1 MPRGLRFEVS
11 GRSPRCASSTP
22 EPDLGIIP
30 RVLGRRF
37 VACSCALIASAA
49 IALAGTA
56 AGSQTRVVL
65 GKKHLL
71 TYGVGWGTV
80 HPRLIFNGGDPSG
93 KAWHLTW
100 SSWGATSASARG
112 LTWISKPRGGYY
124 SKPGAI
130 QLRASRIGRCTA
142 HGPRAYTHLQARVAA
157 RPGGRLGKWFAWGG
171 WKSICKGP

>member
-1 MPRGLRFEVS
+1 MLS
-11 GRSPRCASSTP
+11 
-22 EPDLGIIP
+22 
-30 RVLGRRF
+30 RRF

-49 IALAGTA
+49 ILLAGTA
-56 AGSQTRVVL
+56 AGAQTGIIL

-71 TYGVGWGTV
+71 TDGVGWGTV

-100 SSWGATSASARG
+100 SVWGAASADARG
-112 LTWISKPRGGYY
+112 LTWISRPNGGGYY

-130 QLRASRIGRCTA
+130 QLRASRIGHCTA
-142 HGPRAYTHLQARVAA
+142 HGPRAYTRLQARVAV

-171 WKSICKGP
+171 WKSICIGPR

>member
-1 MPRGLRFEVS
+1 MPRGSRFEVS

-22 EPDLGIIP
+22 EPDLGIIL

-71 TYGVGWGTV
+71 RYGVGWGTV

-100 SSWGATSASARG
+100 SSWGAASAYARG
-112 LTWISKPRGGYY
+112 LTWIFRPKGGYY
-124 SKPGAI
+124 SKPAAI
-130 QLRASRIGRCTA
+130 QL
-142 HGPRAYTHLQARVAA
+142 
-157 RPGGRLGKWFAWGG
+157 
-171 WKSICKGP
+171 